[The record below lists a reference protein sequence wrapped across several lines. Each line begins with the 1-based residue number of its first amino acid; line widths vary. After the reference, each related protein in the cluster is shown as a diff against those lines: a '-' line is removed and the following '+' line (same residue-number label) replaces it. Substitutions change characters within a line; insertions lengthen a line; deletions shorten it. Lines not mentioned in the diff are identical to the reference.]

1 MDWLELHIDTTHT
14 GLEPVETML
23 SALGIDGVVI
33 DDETEF
39 HDFLES
45 NRQYWDYVDENLE
58 ASMHGKSRVTFYL
71 PADETGF
78 AQMGEVRL
86 ALEDLKARRSDCG
99 TLLLSLENLRDE
111 DWENNWKQYY
121 KPMEIGQRL
130 LVIPQWEQV
139 DPGQRVPLILDPG
152 LTFGTGSH
160 ATTRLCLTALE
171 KTVAQGDRVLDLG
184 CGSGIL
190 SIAALR
196 LGASRPWRWILTT
209 NAWMWPMRMPP
220 STASVRTA
228 TPYGLATCSPTGL
241 CAGSWKAAMTSW
253 WPTSWRMS
261 SSPWLRWFPPCS
273 VPAAPSCAPASL
285 TTGPKR
291 SAPPWRRRAGPCW
304 KPRAPTAGSPTP
316 AGDNITA
323 PGDCAGRLPQY

>member
-45 NRQYWDYVDENLE
+45 NRQYWDYVDEDLE

-196 LGASRPWRWILTT
+196 LGASQALAVDIDDKCLDVAYENAALNGIGKDRYTVRVGDVLSDGSLRRELEGSYDIVVAIIVADVIIALARLVPSMLRPGGTFLCSGIIDDR
-209 NAWMWPMRMPP
+209 AEE
-220 STASVRTA
+220 VRAAQEAAGWTVLETQSA
-228 TPYGLATCSPTGL
+228 DGWFAYTC
-241 CAGSWKAAMTSW
+241 
-253 WPTSWRMS
+253 
-261 SSPWLRWFPPCS
+261 
-273 VPAAPSCAPASL
+273 
-285 TTGPKR
+285 
-291 SAPPWRRRAGPCW
+291 RR
-304 KPRAPTAGSPTP
+304 
-316 AGDNITA
+316 
-323 PGDCAGRLPQY
+323 

>member
-23 SALGIDGVVI
+23 SAHGIDGVVI

-86 ALEDLKARRSDCG
+86 ALGDLKARRSDCG

-171 KTVAQGDRVLDLG
+171 KTVTQGDRVLDLG

-196 LGASRPWRWILTT
+196 LGASQALAVAIDDKCLDVAYENAALNGIGKDRYTVRVGDVLSDGSLRRELEGSYDIVVANIVADVIIALAPLVPSMLRPGGTFLCSGIIDDR
-209 NAWMWPMRMPP
+209 AEE
-220 STASVRTA
+220 VRAALEAAGWTVLETQSA
-228 TPYGLATCSPTGL
+228 DGWFAYTC
-241 CAGSWKAAMTSW
+241 
-253 WPTSWRMS
+253 
-261 SSPWLRWFPPCS
+261 
-273 VPAAPSCAPASL
+273 
-285 TTGPKR
+285 
-291 SAPPWRRRAGPCW
+291 RR
-304 KPRAPTAGSPTP
+304 
-316 AGDNITA
+316 
-323 PGDCAGRLPQY
+323 